1 MAVLHSVVHL
11 HLHLHLCGERVR
23 SCGVRV
29 WLRVGVG
36 KADGYAAQ
44 SQKREERGEHRA
56 VRSVQ
61 VSAVAEWSWRHR
73 RCMAIRGSG
82 SLQYQSFGQIIVRDR
97 IGIEPNRM
105 KCQKSEVHDGSQKS
119 EVRRR
124 TGAFAAVC
132 FAPQTNVLV
141 L

>member
-11 HLHLHLCGERVR
+11 QLHLCGERVR

-61 VSAVAEWSWRHR
+61 CSGGVELELETPKVYGDQRKRHTTIPVIWSDY
-73 RCMAIRGSG
+73 CA
-82 SLQYQSFGQIIVRDR
+82 
-97 IGIEPNRM
+97 
-105 KCQKSEVHDGSQKS
+105 
-119 EVRRR
+119 
-124 TGAFAAVC
+124 
-132 FAPQTNVLV
+132 
-141 L
+141 